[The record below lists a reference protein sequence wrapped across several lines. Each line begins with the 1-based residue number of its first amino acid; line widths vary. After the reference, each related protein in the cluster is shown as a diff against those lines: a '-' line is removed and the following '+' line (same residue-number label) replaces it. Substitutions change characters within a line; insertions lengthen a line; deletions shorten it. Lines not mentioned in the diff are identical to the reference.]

1 MKNKTS
7 PSFIQTYQTLYKQ
20 FSYDSNKQQ
29 RYKHTESIC
38 EKHSAAS
45 LLGTLFCDTLHLY
58 YSYMTS
64 VPDSVIQRGCMTFC
78 DTNTLC

>member
-7 PSFIQTYQTLYKQ
+7 PSFIQTHQTLCKQ
-20 FSYDSNKQQ
+20 FSCDSNK
-29 RYKHTESIC
+29 HTASIC

-58 YSYMTS
+58 YSYMVS